1 MMNFLILSMIIIL
14 VNCYI
19 VLFIVG
25 FLIIIIQVIIKEYH
39 LNNCDS
45 VKINVFLNV
54 LQYNIYNSYQHTIS
68 C

>member
-1 MMNFLILSMIIIL
+1 MNFLILSMIIIL